1 MTNVADYAMLIIVA
15 TSVITLN
22 KNLMTHKW
30 AFYMSNV
37 KHTITDSEYSIMKIL
52 WGSENKMTVSDVVK
66 ALDGNGWTPSTV
78 STFLQRLL
86 KKNVV
91 SCEKRETQTYITRF
105 SNKMIMICPRR
116 RAFYQR
122 YIKARLKILLRHS
135 MRTKSFP
142 KRICRSLKVSLIWS
156 DKFV

>member
-37 KHTITDSEYSIMKIL
+37 KHTITDSEYSIL
-52 WGSENKMTVSDVVK
+52 WDSENKMTVSDVVK
-66 ALDGNGWTPSTV
+66 ALDGNDWTPSTV

-91 SCEKRETQTYITRF
+91 SCEKKGNTNLYYPILKQNDYDMSETESFLSKIYKG
-105 SNKMIMICPRR
+105 SVKNLVAALYENKKLSKEDMSE
-116 RAFYQR
+116 
-122 YIKARLKILLRHS
+122 LKS
-135 MRTKSFP
+135 MFD
-142 KRICRSLKVSLIWS
+142 LE
-156 DKFV
+156 